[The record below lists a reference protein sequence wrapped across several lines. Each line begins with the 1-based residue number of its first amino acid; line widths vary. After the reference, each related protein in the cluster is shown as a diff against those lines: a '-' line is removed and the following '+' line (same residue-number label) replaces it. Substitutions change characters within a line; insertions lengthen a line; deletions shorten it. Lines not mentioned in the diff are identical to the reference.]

1 MAITS
6 TGLGSGLNV
15 ESLVTSLMNI
25 EQRPLTLLA
34 EKQAKLETKIS
45 SYGMLKSAF
54 ATLQTSNEALG
65 KADLFAARK
74 ATIADSSVA
83 NVAATTSATPGNYS
97 IEVSSLARSQVTA
110 SSAFAGGS
118 SASVGSGTLTIEL
131 GSYSGGAFTANPDKT
146 PVNITIDSG
155 AATLADVRDAINAA
169 DAGVTASLLNDGTGT
184 RLVLTSE
191 DGGTAN
197 TVRITAS
204 DDDGNDTDDAGLS
217 KLIYDAFTGGISHLA
232 EKVSASDA
240 VLKING
246 IDVVSSSNTLTDT
259 IEGVT
264 LTLKSTNAGNP
275 TTLTVGADYTG
286 AKSAIEKFVKSYN
299 DAILTIKNQTAYN
312 TTTDT
317 AAALNGE
324 STVLSLRSR
333 LSSVVTGE
341 LSPGVSLASLGVSVQ
356 KDGSLSID
364 SDKLTAA
371 LESGAAK
378 SLFVGSG
385 SNGLVSK
392 IDAMIAGVVNEDS
405 GLIAN
410 RLSGMEEVKKAMA
423 RQEDVLNNRMELIEA
438 RYRRQFTALDTLM
451 SSMSSTSTFLTQQL
465 ASLPTYSSN

>member
-1 MAITS
+1 M
-6 TGLGSGLNV
+6 
-15 ESLVTSLMNI
+15 
-25 EQRPLTLLA
+25 
-34 EKQAKLETKIS
+34 
-45 SYGMLKSAF
+45 
-54 ATLQTSNEALG
+54 
-65 KADLFAARK
+65 
-74 ATIADSSVA
+74 
-83 NVAATTSATPGNYS
+83 
-97 IEVSSLARSQVTA
+97 
-110 SSAFAGGS
+110 
-118 SASVGSGTLTIEL
+118 
-131 GSYSGGAFTANPDKT
+131 
-146 PVNITIDSG
+146 
-155 AATLADVRDAINAA
+155 
-169 DAGVTASLLNDGTGT
+169 
-184 RLVLTSE
+184 
-191 DGGTAN
+191 
-197 TVRITAS
+197 
-204 DDDGNDTDDAGLS
+204 
-217 KLIYDAFTGGISHLA
+217 
-232 EKVSASDA
+232 SASDA